1 MPESNMTKRVLA
13 ATFKKLVCKHS
24 FEKVNVSGICDACGV
39 SRKTF
44 YYHFQDKYEL
54 AEWIFHTEF
63 IAVLKETD
71 TSDQWAFASAIC
83 QYFFKERT
91 YYAGL
96 LRYSGQNS
104 FRQYF
109 QAFLFESLE
118 PFLMPKAA
126 ALTAVAGQ
134 ERMPE
139 DETRT
144 FFLQFFTDAVLIS
157 IFRWIS
163 DGAAIPPEQFLAR
176 LRSVSEILLLGDRAY
191 EENQASESEN
201 QAAP

>member
-1 MPESNMTKRVLA
+1 MTKRALA
-13 ATFKKLVCKHS
+13 AAFKDLVCQNS
-24 FEKVNVSGICDACGV
+24 FEKVNVSDICDACGV

-54 AEWIFHTEF
+54 AEWIFNTEF

-71 TSDQWAFASAIC
+71 TSDQWAFAAAIC

-96 LRYSGQNS
+96 LQYKGQNS

-109 QAFLFESLE
+109 QAFLFQSLE
-118 PFLMPKAA
+118 PFLLPKAA

-139 DETRT
+139 DETKA

-163 DGAAIPPEQFLAR
+163 DGAAVPPEQFLSR
-176 LRSVSEILLLGDRAY
+176 LRSVSEILLIGDRAY
-191 EENQASESEN
+191 EGDK
-201 QAAP
+201 